1 MRQSKTKI
9 DELNACYKESTGVT
23 EDPFDPKKGRLYFA
37 LKNRRPNT
45 KMHLFV
51 WHSWRMMELYAPFLR
66 KFAVWLGQCTRWAP
80 ELEAALG
87 RRYEGNA
94 YVKDALENGAAY
106 AVVDNPRKH
115 TPPKTVLVEDSTE
128 SLYALAKFHRKK
140 IDFPIVAVTG
150 TMGKTTTTNL
160 IQAVLKTELKSYHE
174 NGGNS
179 PHAQAFHVLNM
190 PADSEAA
197 VCEMGTVRPT
207 IIRSS
212 CEILRPTH
220 GLITAV
226 DLAHLD
232 TFKNLDTIK
241 RSKWELFDYL
251 IENDGEIFLN
261 MNHPWLASQAH
272 RVPNAIRF
280 GCQPDNDVI
289 GELISADPYL
299 QVRWFPKTQDESIE
313 IQTNLAG
320 HHNLDNVL
328 GAIAVG
334 VKFGIS
340 PRSIKEGI
348 ESLKPVTDRSDIF
361 YSGSNMIYNE
371 SFSSTPASTR
381 SNLKSF
387 GQFSAS
393 HKILIMGPISRT
405 PNDHP
410 VYDEIVDLIEELN
423 FDQVIFLSQ
432 RYDRYKQRQL
442 GLHMNGR
449 ADVKEWLEA
458 NPPENAAIMIKAY
471 SEYELKSLFK

>member
-1 MRQSKTKI
+1 MPFMPTNI
-9 DELNACYKESTGVT
+9 DELYAHYQKSTGVT
-23 EDPFDPKKGRLYFA
+23 EDPFDSKKGRLYFA
-37 LKNRRPNT
+37 LKDRKPNT
-45 KMHLFV
+45 MMHLFV
-51 WHSWRMMELYAPFLR
+51 WHSWRMMELYAPALR
-66 KFAVWLGQCTRWAP
+66 KFAVWIGQKTRWAP
-80 ELEAALG
+80 ELEAALD

-94 YVKDALENGAAY
+94 YVKDALSNGAAY

-115 TPPKTVLVEDSTE
+115 YPPKTILVEDSTDA
-128 SLYALAKFHRKK
+128 LYELAKHHRKN
-140 IDFPIVAVTG
+140 IDFPIVAITG

-160 IQAVLKTELKSYHE
+160 IQEVLSSEINSYHK
-174 NGGNS
+174 NGRNS
-179 PHAQAFHVLNM
+179 PHAQAFNVLNM
-190 PADSEAA
+190 PVASAAA

-232 TFKNLDTIK
+232 TFGNLNTIK
-241 RSKWELFDYL
+241 RSKWELCDFL
-251 IENDGEIFLN
+251 VESGGQVFLN

-272 RVPNAIRF
+272 RVPNAIRY
-280 GCQPDNDVI
+280 GSQPDNDVI
-289 GELISADPYL
+289 GELVSADPFL
-299 QVRWFPKTQDESIE
+299 KVRWFPKNQKGPIE

-320 HHNLDNVL
+320 QHNLDNVL

-334 VKFGIS
+334 VNFGIS
-340 PRSIKEGI
+340 PQGIKKGI
-348 ESLKPVTDRSDIF
+348 ESLQPVEDRSDIF

-387 GQFSAS
+387 SQFTSS
-393 HKILIMGPISRT
+393 HKVLIMGPISRT
-405 PNDHP
+405 PTDHP

-432 RYDRYKQRQL
+432 RYDRYKSRRL

-449 ADVKEWLEA
+449 ADVKAWLDA
-458 NPPENAAIMIKAY
+458 NPLENAAIMIKAY
-471 SEYELKSLFK
+471 SEYGLKSLFK